1 MNRPGG
7 KGNSQTAVDRITLSV
22 AIPASDHASARNL
35 LLAAEFRQG
44 RGLAG
49 SRVRNT

>member
-7 KGNSQTAVDRITLSV
+7 KGNSQTAVDRIAVLV
-22 AIPASDHASARNL
+22 ANPCLDHASVRNS
-35 LLAAEFRQG
+35 AMSPKFRQG

-49 SRVRNT
+49 SRVREA